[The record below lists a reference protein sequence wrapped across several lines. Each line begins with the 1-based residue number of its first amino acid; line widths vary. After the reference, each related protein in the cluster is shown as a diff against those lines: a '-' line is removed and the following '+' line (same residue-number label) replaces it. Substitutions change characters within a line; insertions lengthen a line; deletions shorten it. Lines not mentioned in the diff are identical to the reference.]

1 MNYSHDTEMDRDWAA
16 DQLRRKKNLG
26 SGLPDMPVRRA
37 TAALPQV
44 AVAAVQGPVPVGT
57 PPGEATLGSA
67 LSALAIN
74 AGNPEHVQ
82 RICHGLLALLYDK
95 EMHKSTTFLTCLPVH
110 YEFAELKGVEAL
122 LAVLRRHGSGTA
134 LAALRVL
141 EKLSRTVPREFCV
154 AGGVDV
160 LARCAEVPCQAPRL
174 LEASLRCL
182 HGLTFDTEAK
192 AAVERRGVKDIVRNR
207 VEISSSRAVALFSAY
222 LAPEYFLEALAA
234 KDVELSDL
242 DFGLHQELRASAQ
255 ARQEFLALNLTAP
268 DTFHYDPEHGKFQLD
283 LSKTRLPWIG
293 TEPDFKSF
301 TFEDWPLYFI
311 LFYYIDPRIDDWFPF
326 PHPVKTKFRLPN
338 FDKDQIDY
346 INSVYSI
353 NDRLLT
359 DLPFTCQWYADNI
372 DNYTRYQQNHILD
385 QWLAPA
391 ARRQSFLSK
400 ELRLPVT
407 FPQALVKPP
416 TAEEL
421 EVASVCTTLHAA
433 AGARKRCEALRRM
446 AGTLRQHQ
454 RSAWSAALKQRFG
467 VETDELHEALELVTE
482 HLEGS
487 ADLSD
492 EDGDDD
498 VSD

>member
-26 SGLPDMPVRRA
+26 SGLSDMPVRRA

-95 EMHKSTTFLTCLPVH
+95 ECLPVH

-192 AAVERRGVKDIVRNR
+192 AAVERRGVKDI
-207 VEISSSRAVALFSAY
+207 A
-222 LAPEYFLEALAA
+222 EALLEDIPLR
-234 KDVELSDL
+234 KGSQVVSS
-242 DFGLHQELRASAQ
+242 QEEQ
-255 ARQEFLALNLTAP
+255 
-268 DTFHYDPEHGKFQLD
+268 
-283 LSKTRLPWIG
+283 
-293 TEPDFKSF
+293 
-301 TFEDWPLYFI
+301 
-311 LFYYIDPRIDDWFPF
+311 
-326 PHPVKTKFRLPN
+326 
-338 FDKDQIDY
+338 
-346 INSVYSI
+346 
-353 NDRLLT
+353 RLLEEAWDDT
-359 DLPFTCQWYADNI
+359 TVIC
-372 DNYTRYQQNHILD
+372 
-385 QWLAPA
+385 
-391 ARRQSFLSK
+391 RRLLQ
-400 ELRLPVT
+400 RLN
-407 FPQALVKPP
+407 
-416 TAEEL
+416 
-421 EVASVCTTLHAA
+421 
-433 AGARKRCEALRRM
+433 GRKCR
-446 AGTLRQHQ
+446 
-454 RSAWSAALKQRFG
+454 
-467 VETDELHEALELVTE
+467 
-482 HLEGS
+482 
-487 ADLSD
+487 
-492 EDGDDD
+492 
-498 VSD
+498 